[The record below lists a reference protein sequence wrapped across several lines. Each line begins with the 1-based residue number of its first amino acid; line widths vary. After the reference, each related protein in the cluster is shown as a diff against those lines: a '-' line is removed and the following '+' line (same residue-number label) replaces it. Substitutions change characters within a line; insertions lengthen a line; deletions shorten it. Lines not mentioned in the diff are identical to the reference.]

1 MAQNF
6 TDKTAKLGFFGGS
19 FDPIH
24 QGHLSVAL
32 AALEK
37 FDLRKILLCPAFFAP
52 LRKEKPLFSAEHRLA
67 MVESVAREHT
77 SLSTFDH
84 EIRSS
89 RTCYTYET
97 LKAVQQLYPNEQVF
111 LMLGDDQLN
120 KFDQW
125 KFHRLILEEFPM
137 IVFNR
142 EQPSEEKVLN
152 ENFTNSRI
160 HYLDNPLFPHSSTE
174 IRNRITQQLDISN
187 LVSNSVHSYMKNNRL
202 LFSNNP

>member
-67 MVESVAREHT
+67 MVESVVRENA
-77 SLSTFDH
+77 SLCTFDH

-125 KFHRLILEEFPM
+125 KFHQNILNEFQI

-142 EQPSEEKVLN
+142 NNIANGKDFSKKFPSA
-152 ENFTNSRI
+152 RI
-160 HYLDNPLFPHSSTE
+160 HRLENPLFPHSSTE
-174 IRNRITQQLDISN
+174 ILSLIHI
-187 LVSNSVHSYMKNNRL
+187 
-202 LFSNNP
+202 

>member
-97 LKAVQQLYPNEQVF
+97 LKTVQQLYPNEQVF

-125 KFHRLILEEFPM
+125 KFHRLIVEEFPM

-202 LFSNNP
+202 LFCNNP

>member
-1 MAQNF
+1 
-6 TDKTAKLGFFGGS
+6 
-19 FDPIH
+19 
-24 QGHLSVAL
+24 
-32 AALEK
+32 
-37 FDLRKILLCPAFFAP
+37 
-52 LRKEKPLFSAEHRLA
+52 LFSSEHRLS
-67 MVESVAREHT
+67 MVDSVAREHA
-77 SLSTFDH
+77 SLCTFDH

-152 ENFTNSRI
+152 ENFTNSQI

>member
-1 MAQNF
+1 
-6 TDKTAKLGFFGGS
+6 
-19 FDPIH
+19 
-24 QGHLSVAL
+24 
-32 AALEK
+32 
-37 FDLRKILLCPAFFAP
+37 
-52 LRKEKPLFSAEHRLA
+52 
-67 MVESVAREHT
+67 MVESVVQEHA

-160 HYLDNPLFPHSSTE
+160 HYLENPLFPHSSTE

-202 LFSNNP
+202 LFCNNP